1 MNIYY
6 PSSHAILHINELH
19 TNISIIH
26 YSLSECFIRTMES
39 AEAMIVFNKY
49 DELMELV
56 KKYVSHFILIVHLN
70 TCNHVVLRIRLTL
83 NGLKELM

>member
-1 MNIYY
+1 
-6 PSSHAILHINELH
+6 
-19 TNISIIH
+19 
-26 YSLSECFIRTMES
+26 MES

-56 KKYVSHFILIVHLN
+56 KKYVSYFILVHLN
-70 TCNHVVLRIRLTL
+70 MCCIVLRTRLTL